1 MVVVNRDH
9 HHHDQR
15 SDPVNGCMLWFH
27 EVKGYGFIRTDD
39 GERLYVKRDGFL
51 NGDAPVGRCA
61 GLPVRFGVDERGGQR
76 VAVNVALVSEEAP
89 RRARRRTSG
98 VRRGWS

>member
-1 MVVVNRDH
+1 MVVVVNCGH
-9 HHHDQR
+9 HDYDQR

-27 EVKGYGFIRTDD
+27 DVKGYGFIRTDD
-39 GERLYVKRDGFL
+39 GERLYVERDGFL

-61 GLPVRFGVDERGGQR
+61 GLPVCLKVEVHGGQR
-76 VAVNVALVSEEAP
+76 VAVNVALVTEEAP

-98 VRRGWS
+98 VRRG

>member
-1 MVVVNRDH
+1 M
-9 HHHDQR
+9 
-15 SDPVNGCMLWFH
+15 NGCMLWFH
-27 EVKGYGFIRTDD
+27 DVKGYGFIRTDD
-39 GERLYVKRDGFL
+39 GERLYVERDGFL

-61 GLPVRFGVDERGGQR
+61 GLPVRLSVEEHGGRR